1 MCLIV
6 FAWQVVPGVPLIA
19 AANRDEFYDRDTTPA
34 APWSDAPHI
43 YAGRDLKAG
52 GSWMGIT
59 RPTPAGDGA
68 AGDAAGGALPAL
80 RADCGG
86 GDAAQAT
93 PVASARGGS
102 AASAPSRFA
111 AITNVRNPPE
121 HNPLAPSRGQLVA
134 GFLAGAMSAQ
144 EYVAQIA
151 PGAAE
156 YNGFNLV
163 LCDGKEL
170 VWYSNK
176 GGDDPRNGQPLEPGI
191 YGLSNAL
198 LDSAWPKVLK
208 TKAQFASLLCLGA
221 PEDAYFEMLSDTT
234 LAPDMRLPET
244 GVPLELE
251 RLLSA
256 VKIESPNYGT
266 RSSTVVKLYADA
278 PAELHEVQIR

>member
-34 APWSDAPHI
+34 APWPDAPHI

-59 RPTPAGDGA
+59 RSGDG
-68 AGDAAGGALPAL
+68 G
-80 RADCGG
+80 
-86 GDAAQAT
+86 
-93 PVASARGGS
+93 
-102 AASAPSRFA
+102 PSRFA
-111 AITNVRNPPE
+111 AITNVRQPQE
-121 HNPLAPSRGQLVA
+121 HNPQAPSRGQLVA
-134 GFLAGAMSAQ
+134 DFLAGAMPARD
-144 EYVAQIA
+144 YVAQIA
-151 PGAAE
+151 PQANV

-163 LCDGKEL
+163 MCDGREL

-176 GGDDPRNGQPLEPGI
+176 GNDDPRNGQALEPGI

-221 PEDAYFEMLSDTT
+221 PEEAYFEMLSDTT
-234 LAPDMRLPET
+234 RAPDMRLPET

-278 PAELHEVQIR
+278 PAQLHEVQIR

>member
-34 APWSDAPHI
+34 APWPDAPNI

-59 RPTPAGDGA
+59 RPAAAESAGA
-68 AGDAAGGALPAL
+68 AAAPQPMP

-86 GDAAQAT
+86 ADAPAAVT
-93 PVASARGGS
+93 PGAP
-102 AASAPSRFA
+102 AAGPAAGAPSRFA
-111 AITNVRNPPE
+111 AITNVRNPQQ
-121 HNPLAPSRGQLVA
+121 HNPLAPSRGRLVA
-134 GFLAGAMSAQ
+134 DFLAGAMPAQ
-144 EYVAQIA
+144 DYVAQIA
-151 PGAAE
+151 PGAAA

-163 LCDGKEL
+163 LCDGREL

-176 GGDDPRNGQPLEPGI
+176 GNDDPRNGKPLEPGI

-221 PEDAYFEMLSDTT
+221 PEEAYFEMLSDTT
-234 LAPDMRLPET
+234 RAPDMRLPET

-266 RSSTVVKLYADA
+266 RSSTVVKLYADT